1 MSNATFRGG
10 VHPYE
15 GKELSSDLPI
25 KNVMPKGDMVFPM
38 AQHIGAPAKPIV
50 AKGDRVL
57 VGQKIGEASGFISAN
72 ICQNFMSL
80 KWSARDAKMKTNQ
93 KVLTLLSKS
102 LVGKN
107 SYIINFKT
115 MKKYVCALK
124 KIKVFLLPK

>member
-1 MSNATFRGG
+1 MSYG
-10 VHPYE
+10 VGHRH
-15 GKELSSDLPI
+15 SSDPALLWLWLAAIALIRPLAWELPCAADAALKKKKKKTKA
-25 KNVMPKGDMVFPM
+25 KNVLPFPRGYLS
-38 AQHIGAPAKPIV
+38 HL
-50 AKGDRVL
+50 D
-57 VGQKIGEASGFISAN
+57 FISAN

-107 SYIINFKT
+107 SHIINFKT